1 MQGKTT
7 YSTRCW
13 IDGKPGVHNVDWK
26 TRDEAFD
33 ECVLAMRGTAL
44 VPTDLVQ
51 CLQIIERDSLGSERI
66 IDRWEQA
73 ENRAFTHSIRDGV
86 VML

>member
-13 IDGKPGVHNVDWK
+13 IDGKPGVVNVDWN
-26 TRDEAFD
+26 TRDQAFD
-33 ECVLAMRGTAL
+33 ECVLAMRGTAF

-51 CLQIIERDSLGSERI
+51 CIQIIATDSLGSERV

-73 ENRAFTHSIRDGV
+73 DNRAFTHSIRDGV
-86 VML
+86 VLL